1 MKTKT
6 TSLKATLLFIFILVS
21 LVSFGQS
28 MATYTITFTG
38 NWNNTDHSNNGM
50 TPLPSN
56 DHWSIL
62 VGATHNSNII
72 FWEPGQMATL
82 GIEDVAERGDN
93 DEFFNEVD
101 AAITSGDANQWLQQP
116 FNPNNAMGTSTL
128 MNITVSEDY
137 PLLTLV
143 TMIAPSPDWFA
154 GVHGVSLRSGG
165 NWETNLTI
173 DLFPYDAG
181 TEEGTNYDTSNPDT
195 IPQDEITS
203 LMNVA
208 PFNDKKVGTMTIT
221 LEAVLN
227 IPSSDFKSGI
237 TLSPNPTSGSISIH
251 NKTNEPIDNLKFY
264 DVIGKLVKSVNVNST
279 HTKTQLNLEDLNSGI
294 YLVKVTSIN
303 GKTTLKKLVIK

>member
-1 MKTKT
+1 
-6 TSLKATLLFIFILVS
+6 
-21 LVSFGQS
+21 
-28 MATYTITFTG
+28 
-38 NWNNTDHSNNGM
+38 
-50 TPLPSN
+50 
-56 DHWSIL
+56 
-62 VGATHNSNII
+62 
-72 FWEPGQMATL
+72 
-82 GIEDVAERGDN
+82 
-93 DEFFNEVD
+93 
-101 AAITSGDANQWLQQP
+101 
-116 FNPNNAMGTSTL
+116 
-128 MNITVSEDY
+128 
-137 PLLTLV
+137 
-143 TMIAPSPDWFA
+143 MIAPSPDWFA
-154 GVHGVSLRSGG
+154 GVHGISLRSGG

-195 IPQDEITS
+195 IPQDDITS
-203 LMNVA
+203 LVNVA

-251 NKTNEPIDNLKFY
+251 NKTTEPLDNIKFY

-279 HTKTQLNLEDLNSGI
+279 HNKTQLNLEDLNSGI